1 MSIGEIGKL
10 IKYSLKRSHLFSQKL
25 AEADSDSVVTVK
37 SLCRTARTS
46 AIYAVLKDYSIL
58 METMNEVN
66 ATTRDEYGLKAG
78 GIVAALEK
86 FSTLFGL
93 RLGFLLFATAE
104 DPK

>member
-1 MSIGEIGKL
+1 M
-10 IKYSLKRSHLFSQKL
+10 IKYSLKRSHLLL

-46 AIYAVLKDYSIL
+46 AIYAIL
-58 METMNEVN
+58 METEVN